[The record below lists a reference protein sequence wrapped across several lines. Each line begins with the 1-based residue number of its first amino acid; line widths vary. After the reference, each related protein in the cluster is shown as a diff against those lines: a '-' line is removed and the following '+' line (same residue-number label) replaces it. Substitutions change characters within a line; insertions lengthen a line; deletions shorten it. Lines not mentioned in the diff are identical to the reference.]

1 MIARRGLLGAL
12 GVLASRRAGAATPR
26 LVSLDLAL
34 TEALLT
40 LRVTPL
46 AVANL
51 PLYRRLVGDPALPE
65 GVIELGPQQ
74 EPNLELLQ
82 ALRPDRI
89 LAADWQAAG
98 LRRLSEIAPLSLL
111 PVFAADGDALGQ
123 GARLLRALAALA
135 GADPEPAIAAATA
148 GLAAA
153 ARAVQGLDDRP
164 VLLFR
169 LMEDARGMAVFG
181 SRGMPGGVLARLGL
195 RNAWQG
201 RQNAAG
207 VASAGIEALATM
219 PEARLIHFDRGAETA
234 RALSRLEAS
243 RFWQALPALRAG
255 RIAAMPVIYPN
266 GGLASAGRLAR
277 QIADRLPE
285 LARHG

>member
-1 MIARRGLLGAL
+1 MLGGLGAL
-12 GVLASRRAGAATPR
+12 AVPHPAGAATPR
-26 LVSLDLAL
+26 LASLDLAL

-40 LRVTPL
+40 LGVTPL

-51 PLYRRLVGDPALPE
+51 PLYRRLVGDPVLPE

-89 LAADWQAAG
+89 LAADWQAGG
-98 LRRLSEIAPLSLL
+98 LRRVSSSFSTSFLS
-111 PVFAADGDALGQ
+111 VFAADGDALAQ
-123 GARLLRALAALA
+123 AARLLRAVATLSGTDAEPIIAEATTGIADAALS
-135 GADPEPAIAAATA
+135 
-148 GLAAA
+148 
-153 ARAVQGLDDRP
+153 VQGLDDRP

-169 LMEDARGMAVFG
+169 LMEDARNMAVFG

-207 VASAGIEALATM
+207 VASAGIEALASM

-234 RALSRLEAS
+234 RALSRLEVS
-243 RFWQALPALRAG
+243 RFWQALPALRQG

-277 QIADRLPE
+277 QIAARLPE